1 MPSGSSQSY
10 GDFARDLRKAIT
22 RNALPEYSMQEIEG
36 ANGPSLS
43 INRDPEKIEWRQ
55 DRRYKL

>member
-1 MPSGSSQSY
+1 M
-10 GDFARDLRKAIT
+10 R
-22 RNALPEYSMQEIEG
+22 EIEG

-43 INRDPEKIEWRQ
+43 INRDPAKAEWPL

>member
-1 MPSGSSQSY
+1 M
-10 GDFARDLRKAIT
+10 R
-22 RNALPEYSMQEIEG
+22 EIEG

-43 INRDPEKIEWRQ
+43 VNRDPAKIEWRQ